1 MPQPGQRGFK
11 VRLTAKTKGLSDAL
25 KDLIGHA
32 TGCKQ
37 QGGGG
42 DSTNDTVELLTYGL
56 ALVASSVQTNEAI
69 AAAMQ
74 KLHQIKKDQ
83 DQDQDQDVLW
93 ATTMA
98 ERITNELYA
107 GVGVLLQIELES
119 PASNFKPERVATRL
133 KSRYKKDTAVPRAP
147 PTMLLDGTEV
157 AEESRDT
164 AVERRTRGE
173 STIASTTDIDM
184 EVTSPYLR
192 PKRSVKVTDA
202 NEASTAVG
210 SGTTNQNVR
219 KPPKKKAKISRSGED
234 GLPEVSKV
242 VTVLALHPY
251 TVTVQ
256 LKGGKTIT
264 VPYFGGGVADDEGE
278 HIMNAIWAN
287 KNLATQFR
295 SLHFKAQ
302 VCEVKKSEASEHDAD
317 ESTEKNTEGS
327 HRGVGFAEKD
337 STRKSSEEACA
348 AGAPGGML
356 PTPTHSS
363 AHPDTGQ
370 AAVEP
375 PGDDV
380 REKVTSWFESSK
392 GMSDTDKLT
401 SLLATI
407 KALTSQ

>member
-1 MPQPGQRGFK
+1 MTQPGQRGFK
-11 VRLTAKTKGLSDAL
+11 VRLTATKGLAKAL
-25 KDLIGHA
+25 KDLIGCA

-37 QGGGG
+37 QDGGG
-42 DSTNDTVELLTYGL
+42 DTDQTVELLTYGL

-119 PASNFKPERVATRL
+119 PASNFKPERVAARL

-219 KPPKKKAKISRSGED
+219 KPAKKKAKISRSGED

-264 VPYFGGGVADDEGE
+264 VPYFWGGVADDEGE

-287 KNLATQFR
+287 KNLDTQFR

-392 GMSDTDKLT
+392 GMSDTDKIT

>member
-83 DQDQDQDVLW
+83 DQDVLW

-119 PASNFKPERVATRL
+119 PASNFKPERVAARL

-184 EVTSPYLR
+184 EVTSPNLR

-219 KPPKKKAKISRSGED
+219 KPAKKKAKISRSGED

-264 VPYFGGGVADDEGE
+264 VPYFGGVADDLGE

-392 GMSDTDKLT
+392 GMSDTDKIT